1 MLFVVNPEEP
11 DLWNGLASVRSSQA
25 ESDRRRKERNTT
37 MQFSK
42 RVSSRTTE
50 RNRRSLPGWLVRS
63 LVITLVTWFGGPAP
77 SAAQGTINTVA
88 SHPAIV
94 YVTNTDGGVTEINA
108 RNDSVIA
115 TAPFRG
121 VGAAAAVTP
130 DGRRIYVTDYL
141 SANVVVLD
149 AAKNVPLTQVPVGSG
164 MGNIGVAVTP
174 DGSAVYVTSQFD
186 GIVTVIA
193 TATNT
198 VVKTI
203 PTGAGPIWV
212 TISPDGARA
221 YVSNAGS
228 GTVSVI
234 ATASNS
240 VIATV
245 SGIACPYHT
254 RLIHFESELLVSSQ
268 CDNTLK
274 VVSTATNTIVK
285 SIPTGPTPRGIA
297 VTPGGTRAYVAD
309 FGGNTVDVI
318 DLTALTNLGTPITVG
333 LNPRGLALA
342 PGGHLYVANSGEST
356 VSVID
361 TANNQVSA
369 TLNARGGPVEVTVS
383 TTARPRVL
391 NYSFQSLEPPGSLNS
406 VATAINNHGLI
417 VGRFTDVGGTSHGYL
432 RKLDGSFVTI
442 DPPGS
447 IHTFGPS
454 INDDG
459 AIAGNWTAADGTL
472 HGFTRSAAGVYA
484 TLDFPGAV
492 DTAPFGLNSQ
502 GTIVGAYDLGDQ
514 TTAIGFELRRGVFTS
529 FEDPAAVP
537 MLTQA
542 NDINSQNLIVGLYGD
557 AAGNLHG
564 FTRHPDGRFQN
575 FDFPGADNTLPW
587 KINNLGQVVGGYFT
601 NFPQHGFVLTDAA
614 DLVGPAS
621 PSHFFSFDYPNSQA
635 TSGVGINNDGQI
647 VGFYVLRGSPG
658 RHGFLATR
666 TADEDD

>member
-1 MLFVVNPEEP
+1 
-11 DLWNGLASVRSSQA
+11 
-25 ESDRRRKERNTT
+25 
-37 MQFSK
+37 MQSI
-42 RVSSRTTE
+42 
-50 RNRRSLPGWLVRS
+50 
-63 LVITLVTWFGGPAP
+63 VITLVTWFGGPTP
-77 SAAQGTINTVA
+77 SAAQATSNAVG
-88 SHPAIV
+88 SHPVIV
-94 YVTNTDGGVTEINA
+94 YVTNTSGGITEVNA
-108 RNDSVIA
+108 ANNSVIA
-115 TAPFRG
+115 TAPFGG
-121 VGAAAAVTP
+121 VGAAAAVTA
-130 DGRRIYVTDYL
+130 DGRRIYITDYL

-164 MGNIGVAVTP
+164 TGNIGVAVTP

-240 VIATV
+240 VIATI

-297 VTPGGTRAYVAD
+297 VTPDGTRAYVAN
-309 FGGNTVDVI
+309 FGGNTLDVI

-369 TLNARGGPVEVTVS
+369 TLNARGGPVEVAVS
-383 TTARPRVL
+383 TAARPRIL
-391 NYSFQSLEPPGSLNS
+391 NYSLE
-406 VATAINNHGLI
+406 
-417 VGRFTDVGGTSHGYL
+417 
-432 RKLDGSFVTI
+432 TI

-447 IHTFGPS
+447 VSTFPESVNSLGQIAGTFTDAAAVQHGFLRQRNGSFITIDPPGS
-454 INDDG
+454 VLTAAFGINDVGTIVGQWSDVS
-459 AIAGNWTAADGTL
+459 GTL
-472 HGFTRSAAGVYA
+472 HGFARSSSGVYT
-484 TLDFPGAV
+484 TLDFPGAT
-492 DTAPFGLNSQ
+492 DTGLTGNNGQ
-502 GTIVGAYDLGDQ
+502 GSIVGSYDLGDP
-514 TTAIGFELRRGVFTS
+514 TTAIGFLEAHGAFTS
-529 FEDPAAVP
+529 FEDPAAAP
-537 MLTQA
+537 QQTQPYG
-542 NDINSQNLIVGLYGD
+542 INSQNFISGTYAD
-557 AAGNLHG
+557 AAGNSHG
-564 FTRHPDGRFQN
+564 FVRKPDAEFRN
-575 FDFPGADNTLPW
+575 FDFPGADFTLARQ
-587 KINNLGQVVGGYFT
+587 INDLGQIVGQYAT
-601 NFPQHGFVLTDAA
+601 NFPVHGFVLNGSMT
-614 DLVGPAS
+614 LSGSAS
-621 PSHFFSFDYPNSQA
+621 PAQFLSFDYPDSQR
-635 TSGVGINNDGQI
+635 SGARGINNGGQI
-647 VGFYVLRGSPG
+647 VGFYFLRGDQV
-658 RHGFLATR
+658 RHGFIATP
-666 TADEDD
+666 ADNQQGDQNNQ